1 MEVALRQTTWFSQTW
16 LSSIRHTKRTRDTL
30 PSRNVRGRGSEQDCL
45 CSIDRRSVGRV
56 GWFSANE
63 INERTPCDR
72 DRRSARG
79 RCRACPDDARVGS
92 AGRKDAWSFSLSAYT
107 YVLPDSHYVQPNV
120 SADRGWLH
128 LEARWNYE
136 DLHTGSVWFGDGFSG
151 GKTLEWELTPMI
163 GGVFGDTSGIA
174 PGFKGSLRWR
184 KLELSSENEY
194 VADAGNRSDSF
205 FYNWSELT
213 LAPVERFW
221 FGLVTQRTRVYES
234 DRDIERGVVAGVS
247 FERVDLTGYVFDP
260 DESRP
265 WFVFA
270 VEVTF

>member
-1 MEVALRQTTWFSQTW
+1 MDGEDLDRLAAADAVLMLCHQPSLSTGACALRAFPLTRATSTGGWLTATTVVLLAGGSALAQTT
-16 LSSIRHTKRTRDTL
+16 
-30 PSRNVRGRGSEQDCL
+30 PA
-45 CSIDRRSVGRV
+45 
-56 GWFSANE
+56 SAVQE
-63 INERTPCDR
+63 E
-72 DRRSARG
+72 
-79 RCRACPDDARVGS
+79 
-92 AGRKDAWSFSLSAYT
+92 DAWSFSLSAYT

-136 DLHTGSVWFGDGFSG
+136 DLHTGSVWFGYGFSG

-247 FERVDLTGYVFDP
+247 FGRVDLTGYVFDP